1 MDGDELVRRVARL
14 RAEARA
20 RAQAVALWRDHP
32 EMTVAT
38 AAGCVQAVKEP
49 LRRFDALR
57 RRSGPDPLPVWW
69 AARQANGGGPFAGG
83 R

>member
-1 MDGDELVRRVARL
+1 MDGDEFARQVARL
-14 RAEARA
+14 RAEG
-20 RAQAVALWRDHP
+20 RAQAKAAALWRDHP

-38 AAGCVQAVKEP
+38 AAECVHAVKEP

-69 AARQANGGGPFAGG
+69 AARQTGGGGPLTGA

>member
-14 RAEARA
+14 RAEGRA
-20 RAQAVALWRDHP
+20 RAQAAALWRDHP